1 MSRILLTIL
10 LTLAPFCAAAQS
22 TWGQARPVEKGWS
35 WTDAIAPGF
44 WMAWTNATAAFFVAL
59 IASIALMGFLEYR
72 NPGGAP
78 RDGVFGLHTTRGDRL
93 FISILG
99 GCFIMLGWLGIMGTP
114 LWGAVGIASVWATFV
129 FWKV

>member
-1 MSRILLTIL
+1 MRLRIASAIYLLSASSAL
-10 LTLAPFCAAAQS
+10 AQS
-22 TWGQARPVEKGWS
+22 SWGAAKPVEKGWS

-44 WMAWTNATAAFFVAL
+44 WMAWTNATAAFFLAVF
-59 IASIALMGFLEYR
+59 ASIALMGFLEYR
-72 NPGGAP
+72 SPGGAP

-99 GCFIMLGWLGIMGTP
+99 SCFIMLGWLGLVGTP
-114 LWGAVGIASVWATFV
+114 LWGAVGIAGLWAAFV